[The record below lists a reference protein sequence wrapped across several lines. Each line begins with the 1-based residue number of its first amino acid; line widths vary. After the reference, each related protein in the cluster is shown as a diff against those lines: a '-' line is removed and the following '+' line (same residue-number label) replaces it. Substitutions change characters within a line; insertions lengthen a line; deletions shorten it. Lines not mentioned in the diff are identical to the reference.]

1 MGFFLP
7 IVGLDI
13 STCNFFSHFGCNV
26 LFESDYDASP
36 DSLMDST
43 TNPKGK
49 TTKGKR
55 IKAHSLAHSTL
66 RVEGHVK
73 ALG

>member
-1 MGFFLP
+1 
-7 IVGLDI
+7 
-13 STCNFFSHFGCNV
+13 
-26 LFESDYDASP
+26 
-36 DSLMDST
+36 MDST